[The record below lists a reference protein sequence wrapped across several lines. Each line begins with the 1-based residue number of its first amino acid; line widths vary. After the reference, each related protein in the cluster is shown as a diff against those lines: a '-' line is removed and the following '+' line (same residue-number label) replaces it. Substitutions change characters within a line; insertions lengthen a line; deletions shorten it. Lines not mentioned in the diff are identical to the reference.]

1 MAENSPC
8 APEWLA
14 NFVRQICEVLPE
26 ITPHM
31 LTTLL
36 EYLVSAGARSE
47 ADIAKMNPRRLAAV
61 IGREDARLLLLH
73 FKVQKLMKAESPT
86 VGNRLLALIMMQKI
100 ETERN
105 RRMLVMM
112 QRKQDQTLDV
122 IKQLMAEMT
131 ALNKGALDK
140 MSQQMVD
147 QSRMH
152 QEALRMMS
160 EQMKTMTSS

>member
-8 APEWLA
+8 APEWLE
-14 NFVRQICEVLPE
+14 NFVRQICEVLPD

-47 ADIAKMNPRRLAAV
+47 ADIAKMNPRRLADV

-73 FKVQKLMKAESPT
+73 FKMRKLMKAQSPT
-86 VGNRLLALIMMQKI
+86 VGNRLLALITMQKI

-112 QRKQDQTLDV
+112 QRKQAETLDAV
-122 IKQLMAEMT
+122 EQLMAEMT
-131 ALNKGALDK
+131 AVNKAALDVT
-140 MSQQMVD
+140 SQHMVG
-147 QSRMH
+147 QSEMH
-152 QEALRMMS
+152 QEALRMMN
-160 EQMKTMTSS
+160 EQMKTMASS